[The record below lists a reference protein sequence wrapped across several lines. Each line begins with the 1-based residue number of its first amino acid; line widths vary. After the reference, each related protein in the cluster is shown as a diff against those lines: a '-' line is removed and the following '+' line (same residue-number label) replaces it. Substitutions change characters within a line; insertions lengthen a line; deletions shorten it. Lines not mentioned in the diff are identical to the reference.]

1 MNSIIKAIA
10 AYVDMAKIYLH
21 LAIVMVCWIIM
32 VVAPLI
38 DMWDG
43 VQTSRMLKEPIL
55 SNRLR
60 KTVAKINEYW
70 RFMLIGFC
78 IDVLGIFISWYSVPC
93 ASMIFTLA
101 ILYVEFKSMREHA
114 ARRNNDTADMVR
126 TASRIIDCKTIE
138 DGVKLVKEIK
148 GIK

>member
-1 MNSIIKAIA
+1 MNEIIKALET
-10 AYVDMAKIYLH
+10 YVDMAKIYLH
-21 LAIVMVCWIIM
+21 MVIVMVCWIIM
-32 VVAPLI
+32 AAAPLI

-70 RFMLIGFC
+70 RFMLVGFF
-78 IDVLGIFISWYSVPC
+78 IDALGIFISWYSVPC

-101 ILYVEFKSMREHA
+101 ILCVELKSMREHA
-114 ARRNNDTADMVR
+114 QRRNNDTSEMVR
-126 TASRIIDCKTIE
+126 TAGRIMDCKTIE

>member
-32 VVAPLI
+32 VAAPLI